1 MAGLPKVNINITGG
15 IARPNLNKDGVS
27 GYVFYNDNIANLNTF
42 SSSNRISK
50 FTNLNAVEMTGILP
64 TSTNFKYEYYQLKEH
79 FRAGGAEIYVGIF
92 DVPVGSGDY
101 SELNDM
107 HLYSNGDIKIYAVC
121 DRHLELD
128 ETNLALVNAQLV
140 EFEEDKKPAIAIY
153 AANTGTLTLNELPDL
168 RALSADLPYVSVVI
182 GQDTKNEALDFK
194 LLDEGLSNI
203 GIVVGTLSQAKVNEN
218 ILNVGKYNY
227 SNGVSMVE
235 PGLFINYATADYIL
249 IGSQYI
255 DSADLDALNDKGY
268 IFWRYFP
275 NLQGTY
281 LSNDNNCVD
290 VTDTF
295 NSIHIVRTRN
305 KVFRLLDKALSY
317 LIGSNVLFNGD
328 GTMRTSS
335 INVYENAVSK
345 ELQEM
350 INSSEISAFSVYIDP
365 AQNVL
370 STKEVVIDVAIV
382 PTESS
387 DFITLNVSFVAS
399 L

>member
-1 MAGLPKVNINITGG
+1 
-15 IARPNLNKDGVS
+15 
-27 GYVFYNDNIANLNTF
+27 
-42 SSSNRISK
+42 
-50 FTNLNAVEMTGILP
+50 
-64 TSTNFKYEYYQLKEH
+64 
-79 FRAGGAEIYVGIF
+79 
-92 DVPVGSGDY
+92 
-101 SELNDM
+101 
-107 HLYSNGDIKIYAVC
+107 
-121 DRHLELD
+121 
-128 ETNLALVNAQLV
+128 
-140 EFEEDKKPAIAIY
+140 
-153 AANTGTLTLNELPDL
+153 
-168 RALSADLPYVSVVI
+168 
-182 GQDTKNEALDFK
+182 
-194 LLDEGLSNI
+194 
-203 GIVVGTLSQAKVNEN
+203 
-218 ILNVGKYNY
+218 
-227 SNGVSMVE
+227 MVE